1 MLLFTRP
8 VAYFVCVGRHQ
19 KRTNCTMSAINIHG
33 VERQVENLYKLVA
46 LSPEGAAM
54 TRSRLKATMEAG
66 AAEAKRTQK
75 TLITQQTRLM
85 ERSKKLLDG
94 HLDGTIP
101 SHLYREEQERI
112 NREMAAVADRLN
124 ALQTEFEVLEQNL
137 YDAIALAG
145 NCYEA
150 YRRAP
155 DALRRTYNQAFF
167 TRILITRDESIE
179 GELAQPFATII
190 IVTETTN
197 GASPEGEA
205 PFESGSYNVICSKE
219 TDLVEVARQCSNLAP
234 ALQLA
239 VSSHRA
245 IRRRRRPAPVS
256 PTSAR
261 ALPRPVPRLTVAM
274 LGEAERRYK
283 DGEILRAIAG
293 DLGVS
298 RQRLAVRLR
307 ERGVRLRGEKPSS
320 EQVREMCLRYE
331 QGESLAT
338 VGERMGFNA
347 SSVRVALIAAG
358 VMLRDTNGRVR

>member
-1 MLLFTRP
+1 M
-8 VAYFVCVGRHQ
+8 
-19 KRTNCTMSAINIHG
+19 
-33 VERQVENLYKLVA
+33 
-46 LSPEGAAM
+46 
-54 TRSRLKATMEAG
+54 
-66 AAEAKRTQK
+66 
-75 TLITQQTRLM
+75 
-85 ERSKKLLDG
+85 
-94 HLDGTIP
+94 
-101 SHLYREEQERI
+101 
-112 NREMAAVADRLN
+112 
-124 ALQTEFEVLEQNL
+124 
-137 YDAIALAG
+137 
-145 NCYEA
+145 
-150 YRRAP
+150 
-155 DALRRTYNQAFF
+155 
-167 TRILITRDESIE
+167 
-179 GELAQPFATII
+179 
-190 IVTETTN
+190 
-197 GASPEGEA
+197 
-205 PFESGSYNVICSKE
+205 
-219 TDLVEVARQCSNLAP
+219 EVARQCSNLAP

-245 IRRRRRPAPVS
+245 IRRRRRPAPES

-358 VMLRDTNGRVR
+358 VKLRDTNGRVR